1 MKILVEL
8 SSIYVKI
15 TKRNM
20 SIINCRGLY
29 YTFGTSGKNYKKA
42 HNFRI
47 SLNEKTKCN
56 LKLLKNTIL

>member
-29 YTFGTSGKNYKKA
+29 YTFGTSGKNYKEA

-47 SLNEKTKCN
+47 SLDEKTKCN
-56 LKLLKNTIL
+56 SKLLKNTIL

>member
-29 YTFGTSGKNYKKA
+29 YTFGTSGKNYKEA

-56 LKLLKNTIL
+56 LKLQKNTIL

>member
-47 SLNEKTKCN
+47 SLNEKTKC
-56 LKLLKNTIL
+56 I